1 MRPSVG
7 CIGRLFLMWL
17 LLAGALYGCSR
28 QSASSAPPTA
38 SWRSRIPLS
47 HAEKTYLDSLPPL
60 RVGVDP
66 LWSPMAF
73 VDAQGHID
81 GISADYL
88 AFLRNTLHLRIDV
101 VPTRSW
107 AETVRLANA
116 GKIDIVI
123 AASAF
128 DGLAPGF
135 GLSMPY
141 VRYPLVIVT
150 RETAPFI
157 AGLDDLE
164 GAEVAVV
171 GDVQT
176 VRVRFAGLP
185 RLRAVTVGSAEEGL
199 KAVAQGRAFG
209 YIGNLG
215 VVDRIVRGRYAGILR
230 VAAPA
235 DQIQE
240 LSFGVA
246 PRFAPLLPLI
256 DRVLTAVPETE
267 REYIQNT
274 WLSTRFTF
282 GVAPRT
288 LWLILAPVGTLTM
301 LFLAVLWFNLTR
313 LREEVR
319 ERRRTERELVS
330 ETRFTTLLMNT
341 VPIPVCVKDAQER
354 FIAVNPA
361 YEEAVGVGAEILL
374 RETHRDPDAL
384 TVMARTSVGTGQP
397 AQGELRY
404 RGPDGQMH
412 EAVYWARPCTI
423 DDDRPAMLYA
433 FVDVSDLRRTER
445 RELELKRRLVELT
458 QTLPSVVFQLSF
470 LRERRPN
477 FALVFAN
484 RRADELVGEA
494 QDGETTGVFDAFVRA
509 LDAASQHR
517 LVRLFLRSAITK
529 EPVRTE
535 FMLLRRDAGQAW
547 FHVEA
552 VPRTCDDGGTQ
563 WSGYL
568 HDITQPKEAQAA
580 LMAAKQDAEE
590 QARARELLIATVSH
604 EIRLPMSG
612 IVGILQLLDHDG
624 LPPDDRELIGMAGN
638 AGESLLLILNDILDF
653 AKSEH
658 GELSLEYA
666 SMSLEEIARYAV
678 GLVTPQLERKG
689 LTMRLDISP
698 ACAARHLGDARRL
711 GQVLLNLLGNAA
723 KFTAHGGVSLF
734 VDVLGES
741 DDRQTIS
748 IRVVDTGIG
757 IGPDDQGRL
766 FAPFAQARA
775 TLGSGYGGTGLGLAI
790 CKRLIER
797 MGGTIALESELGVGS
812 TFAVTLSLPI
822 DPSILC
828 PPPLAPGPRPVAADG
843 DRNNAGRGPRI
854 LLVEDRLINR
864 EVLKRQLAR
873 LHVLDCDLAENG
885 VQALSAC
892 ERNDYAMVITDC
904 AMPILGGAELI
915 ARIRQR
921 ESGRVHRTVLI
932 ALTADATPQQRI
944 ACMRAGADELCIKP
958 LSLGQLRDLL
968 ARHRLD
974 VDAQTIAST
983 TSHDELRPELLRTL
997 TADLAALSTLSSNT
1011 DRDEMRELAHAI
1023 AGTAAWFGLAPT
1035 AQAAAGLQ
1043 RALEEG
1049 GVTDAPL
1056 LALRRAIERAL
1067 QASYATDTGARPSSD
1082 VNPISET

>member
-1 MRPSVG
+1 MGVVV
-7 CIGRLFLMWL
+7 
-17 LLAGALYGCSR
+17 AGALYGCSR
-28 QSASSAPPTA
+28 QSSGTAPLAA
-38 SWRSRIPLS
+38 SWRSRIPIS
-47 HAEKTYLDSLPPL
+47 HAEKAYLESLPAL

-88 AFLRNTLHLRIDV
+88 AFLQDTLHLRIEV

-107 AETVRLANA
+107 ADTVRLANA

-135 GLSMPY
+135 GLSKPY

-185 RLRAVTVGSAEEGL
+185 RLRAVTVASAEDGL

-215 VVDRIVRGRYAGILR
+215 VVDRIVRERYAGILR

-235 DQIQE
+235 DQIQA

-256 DRVLTAVPETE
+256 DRVLASVPETE

-274 WLSTRFTF
+274 WLSTRLTF

-288 LWLILAPVGTLTM
+288 LWLILAPVGTLTI
-301 LFLAVLWFNLTR
+301 LFLAILWFNLAR

-319 ERRRTERELVS
+319 QRRRTERELVS

-341 VPIPVCVKDAQER
+341 VPIPVCVKDGQQR
-354 FIAVNPA
+354 FVSVNPA
-361 YEEAVGVGAEILL
+361 YEQAVGLRAETLL
-374 RETHRDPDAL
+374 GGTQRDPDTLSAV
-384 TVMARTSVGTGQP
+384 TRSVIDTGQP

-423 DDDRPAMLYA
+423 DDDRPAVLYA
-433 FVDVSDLRRTER
+433 FVDVSELRRTER

-458 QTLPSVVFQLSF
+458 RALPSVVFQLDF
-470 LRERRPN
+470 IRERRPS
-477 FALVFAN
+477 FELLFAN

-494 QDGETTGVFDAFVRA
+494 RDGGATEVFDAFVQA
-509 LDAASQHR
+509 LDATSQQR
-517 LVRLFLRSAITK
+517 LVRLFLRSSVSNV
-529 EPVRTE
+529 PVRTE
-535 FMLLRRDAGQAW
+535 FMLRRHDAEPAW

-552 VPRTCDDGGTQ
+552 VPRARDDGGTE

-568 HDITQPKEAQAA
+568 HDVTQAKEAQTA
-580 LMAAKQDAEE
+580 LMAAKHDAEE

-612 IVGILQLLDHDG
+612 IVSILQLLDHDG
-624 LPPDDRELIGMAGN
+624 LQPDDRELVDMAGN

-666 SMSLEEIARYAV
+666 SMSLEEIVRRAV

-689 LTMRLDISP
+689 LKIECAISP

-723 KFTAHGGVSLF
+723 KFTEHGGVSLF
-734 VDVLGES
+734 VDVLDEANA
-741 DDRQTIS
+741 RQAIS

-757 IGPDDQGRL
+757 IGADDQARL

-775 TLGSGYGGTGLGLAI
+775 TLGGGYGGTGLGLAI
-790 CKRLIER
+790 CKRLIEQ
-797 MGGTIALESELGVGS
+797 MGGTVALESKLGLGT

-822 DPSILC
+822 DPGLPRPR
-828 PPPLAPGPRPVAADG
+828 PPAPGPRSVFAGADPRGPV
-843 DRNNAGRGPRI
+843 RGPRI
-854 LLVEDRLINR
+854 LLAEDRLINR

-873 LHVLDCDLAENG
+873 LHVLDCDLVENG
-885 VQALSAC
+885 AQALSAW
-892 ERNDYAMVITDC
+892 EKNEYAMVITDC
-904 AMPILGGAELI
+904 AMPVLSGAELI
-915 ARIRQR
+915 ARVRQR
-921 ESGRVHRTVLI
+921 EAGRAHRTVLV

-944 ACMRAGADELCIKP
+944 ACMRAGADELCVKP
-958 LSLGQLRDLL
+958 LSLGELRDLL
-968 ARHRLD
+968 ARYRLD
-974 VDAQTIAST
+974 VDPQAIASA
-983 TSHDELRPELLRTL
+983 TSQDELRPELLRTL
-997 TADLAALSTLSSNT
+997 TADLAALSALSPNS
-1011 DRDEMRELAHAI
+1011 DHDEMGELAHAV
-1023 AGTAAWFGLAPT
+1023 AGTAAWFGLAQV
-1035 AQAAAGLQ
+1035 AQAAVCLQ
-1043 RALEEG
+1043 SALEAYRP
-1049 GVTDAPL
+1049 TDAPL

-1067 QASYATDTGARPSSD
+1067 LAVESSNTVRHPGAGGDR
-1082 VNPISET
+1082 